1 MTYSVE
7 WLGDRVRMLDQ
18 SRLPHEEHYDELTES
33 DDVAAS
39 IREMRVRGAPA
50 IGVAAAYGVALAAL
64 RADRLGPSLRVPHIE
79 AAIATLAQTRPTA
92 VNLFAA
98 LERMRAVLQRS
109 SPADLSRALTEEALR
124 IHREEIEA
132 SSAISTY
139 GASLIPPNA
148 TVLTHCN
155 AGMIATAA
163 HGTALGAIVEAHR
176 QGKVTRVIATET
188 RPLLQGARLTI
199 WELVKAGVPAT
210 LITDSMVC
218 HVMQTMHV
226 DCVMV
231 GADRIAANGD
241 VANKIGTC
249 GVAMLARAHRIP
261 FYVAAPTSTVDLSV
275 RTGSGIAIEQR
286 SPDEVTSFA
295 GRRVA
300 AAGPD
305 ILNPAFDV
313 TPHRCVTAIVTE
325 RGILSMPY
333 TRELRECAGRA
344 GEGRK

>member
-7 WLGDRVRMLDQ
+7 WRDDRVRVLDQ
-18 SRLPHEEHYDELTES
+18 SRLPDEEHYDELTES
-33 DDVAAS
+33 DQVAAA

-64 RADRLGPSLRVPHIE
+64 RASALEPGLRGQHVE
-79 AAIATLAQTRPTA
+79 RAIATLSRTRPTA

-98 LERMRAVLQRS
+98 LERMRRVLQQTD
-109 SPADLSRALTEEALR
+109 PAQAAPALIQEAIHLHQEELA
-124 IHREEIEA
+124 A
-132 SSAISTY
+132 SAAISTY
-139 GASLIPPNA
+139 GASLIPANA

-155 AGMIATAA
+155 AGMIATAS
-163 HGTALGAIVEAHR
+163 HGTALGAIMEASRHGR
-176 QGKVTRVIATET
+176 VKRVIATET

-199 WELVKAGVPAT
+199 WELVKAEVPVT

-218 HVMQTMHV
+218 HVMNTMRI

-231 GADRIAANGD
+231 GADRIVACGD

-249 GVAMLARAHRIP
+249 GIATLAHAHGIP
-261 FYVAAPTSTVDLSV
+261 FFVAAPTSTLDLSV
-275 RTGSGIAIEQR
+275 RTGADITIEER
-286 SPDEVTSFA
+286 SADEVTSFV

-300 AAGPD
+300 ARGCD
-305 ILNPAFDV
+305 VLNPAFDV
-313 TPHRCVTAIVTE
+313 TPHRYISAIVTE
-325 RGILSMPY
+325 RGIISPPY
-333 TRELRECAGRA
+333 TRRLRECAGRA

>member
-1 MTYSVE
+1 VAYSVE
-7 WLGDRVRMLDQ
+7 WLGNRVRMLDQ
-18 SRLPHEEHYDELTES
+18 SMLPDEEHYDELTDS
-33 DDVAAS
+33 DDVADA
-39 IREMRVRGAPA
+39 IRTMRVRGAPA
-50 IGVAAAYGVALAAL
+50 IGVAAAYGAALAGLQAANL
-64 RADRLGPSLRVPHIE
+64 EPALRVPHVEQAIE
-79 AAIATLAQTRPTA
+79 VLAQTRPTA

-98 LERMRAVLQRS
+98 LERMRAAVRRS
-109 SPADLSRALTEEALR
+109 SPDGLAQALIAEARLIHDEELA
-124 IHREEIEA
+124 A
-132 SSAISTY
+132 SAAISTY

-155 AGMIATAA
+155 AGMIATAS

-176 QGKVTRVIATET
+176 QRRVARVIATET

-199 WELVKAGVPAT
+199 WELVKEGVPAT

-218 HVMQTMHV
+218 HVMRTMRI

-241 VANKIGTC
+241 VANKIGT
-249 GVAMLARAHRIP
+249 GGIALLARAHRVP

-275 RTGSGIAIEQR
+275 RSGDSITIEQR

-300 AAGPD
+300 ARGSD
-305 ILNPAFDV
+305 VLNPAFDV
-313 TPHRCVTAIVTE
+313 TPHRYVSAIVTE
-325 RGILSMPY
+325 RGIISAPY
-333 TRELRECAGRA
+333 TRRLRECAGRA
-344 GEGRK
+344 GERRK